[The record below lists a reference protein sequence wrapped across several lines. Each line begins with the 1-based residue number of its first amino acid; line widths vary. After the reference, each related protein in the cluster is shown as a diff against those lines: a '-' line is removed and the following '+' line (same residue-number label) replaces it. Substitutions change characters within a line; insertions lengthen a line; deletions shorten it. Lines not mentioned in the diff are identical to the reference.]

1 MQDQVL
7 KLEFLSLNS
16 AGFSFFKWGFGLMPG
31 TRHVVKTSFN
41 VTI

>member
-16 AGFSFFKWGFGLMPG
+16 AGFSFLNGALVSCLEQDMWLKQALM
-31 TRHVVKTSFN
+31 
-41 VTI
+41 